1 MSAKLLGLVGS
12 PRKDGNTDVLVDE
25 ALAAFREFPRELPEE
40 KGETEKVYLG
50 SLQINPCQGRF
61 SCKHGEGL
69 DAVAV
74 CVKGKTDRFDYR
86 VRRTG
91 SAGFG
96 GVSDP

>member
-25 ALAAFREFPRELPEE
+25 ALAAFCEFPREFPEE
-40 KGETEKVYLG
+40 KGE
-50 SLQINPCQGRF
+50 
-61 SCKHGEGL
+61 
-69 DAVAV
+69 
-74 CVKGKTDRFDYR
+74 TDRFDYR